1 MVTQNITEASKVFG
15 AALHGDRTAQGRV
28 KALVDGTAYIT
39 ESVSSS
45 DLAAAFA
52 IGTQQTLQ
60 AQYAALSH
68 SWTDFAVKKTFN
80 DFKPQFLRELVLDS
94 SVNLAT
100 NGGIA
105 TKPQSL
111 PRIPERTEY
120 PKFGFT
126 TSENGILLAKNGA
139 SFDFTWEMVI
149 NDEWELIQSIPGKLL
164 EFASNT
170 EDTEA
175 YGILATAA
183 GPNTATFSTGNAN
196 TNATGT
202 LFDKEYALGIDALTL
217 AKRAIR
223 ARKVNGRR
231 VTVPKFRL
239 LVPLALKDRAEAIL
253 NTTELVLRN
262 SGNTKEAK
270 IAVTNSDVEL
280 TATDWLEQIDVS
292 ATAATTWY
300 LVPDKGFDGVRNSLA
315 VGFLQNHEAPEL
327 RVSANGG
334 NYIGGGAVPFG
345 AGSLVND
352 SSEYR
357 VRHVVTGAF
366 LNGQALL
373 ASKGNE
379 ASAAPAQYI
388 VP

>member
-120 PKFGFT
+120 PK
-126 TSENGILLAKNGA
+126 
-139 SFDFTWEMVI
+139 
-149 NDEWELIQSIPGKLL
+149 
-164 EFASNT
+164 
-170 EDTEA
+170 
-175 YGILATAA
+175 
-183 GPNTATFSTGNAN
+183 
-196 TNATGT
+196 
-202 LFDKEYALGIDALTL
+202 
-217 AKRAIR
+217 
-223 ARKVNGRR
+223 
-231 VTVPKFRL
+231 
-239 LVPLALKDRAEAIL
+239 
-253 NTTELVLRN
+253 
-262 SGNTKEAK
+262 
-270 IAVTNSDVEL
+270 
-280 TATDWLEQIDVS
+280 
-292 ATAATTWY
+292 
-300 LVPDKGFDGVRNSLA
+300 
-315 VGFLQNHEAPEL
+315 
-327 RVSANGG
+327 
-334 NYIGGGAVPFG
+334 
-345 AGSLVND
+345 
-352 SSEYR
+352 
-357 VRHVVTGAF
+357 
-366 LNGQALL
+366 
-373 ASKGNE
+373 
-379 ASAAPAQYI
+379 
-388 VP
+388 